1 MYYPEE
7 LLREIRE
14 KNDIVDVIS
23 RYVSLTR
30 KGRNYFG
37 LCPFHGEKTPSFSV
51 NATDQFYHCFG
62 CGAGGNVFTF
72 LQNME
77 NISFVEAVQQLADQV
92 HIKLPEAELSPRE
105 KARIARREK
114 MYSANRD
121 AARFYYVQ
129 LVKSP
134 YGAAARE
141 YLNSRQVRE
150 DYLKKFGLG
159 YAPISR
165 NTLASYLV
173 GKGYEPELLR
183 EACLIGTDETRVYDR
198 FFNRVMFP
206 IFDVRGRVIAFG
218 GRVLGKGEPKYLN
231 SSDTELFNKRKN
243 LYAMNLA
250 KKSRRKQALM
260 VEGYM
265 DVFSLHQA
273 GFDNAV
279 ASLGTALTAEQALLL
294 KRYFDEVCL
303 VYDSD
308 AAGTS
313 AARRA
318 IPILEQAGLRV
329 RVLRVPGAKDPDE
342 FIRTNGAEAFEKLI
356 EGALDPV
363 AFELSISDT
372 STVDGQVQT
381 MKTMRERLVRITDDA
396 ERELHIRDVAQRLQI
411 SPETLARQVEEAR
424 RTQGAE
430 EYARA
435 KRQVIRKNDKGE
447 DGLQRAQRQ
456 LLALMMKY
464 PASRESLFKYISP
477 EDFPEKVPSEAG
489 SDDLKENIFHSAAQY
504 IFDKHQ
510 QEFVAADL
518 ISLAEDP
525 EQQRQLASLG
535 TESLPEEK
543 EELEKLAAETIRLI
557 RTVSLDVQLRTV
569 TEVEMLQ
576 EIVRQKKQLEKIE
589 IRLQAHEG
597 KG

>member
-557 RTVSLDVQLRTV
+557 RTVSLDAQLRTV

>member
-456 LLALMMKY
+456 RLALMMKD

-557 RTVSLDVQLRTV
+557 RTVSLDAQLRTV